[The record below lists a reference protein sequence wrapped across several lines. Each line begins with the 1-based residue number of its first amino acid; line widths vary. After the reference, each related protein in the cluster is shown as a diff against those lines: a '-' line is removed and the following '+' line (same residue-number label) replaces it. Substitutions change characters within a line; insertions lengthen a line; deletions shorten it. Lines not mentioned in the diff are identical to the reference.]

1 MKELFFKLL
10 INKYFIVLVVALIGI
25 SSNYFL
31 HGDNAIEEIS
41 EEIIKEEIGVD
52 IDLTPESHEEH
63 VSNARFTNQI

>member
-10 INKYFIVLVVALIGI
+10 INKYFIVLVVTLIGI

-41 EEIIKEEIGVD
+41 EEIIKEETGVD
-52 IDLTPESHEEH
+52 IDLTPESFEEH
-63 VSNARFTNQI
+63 ASNAKFIII